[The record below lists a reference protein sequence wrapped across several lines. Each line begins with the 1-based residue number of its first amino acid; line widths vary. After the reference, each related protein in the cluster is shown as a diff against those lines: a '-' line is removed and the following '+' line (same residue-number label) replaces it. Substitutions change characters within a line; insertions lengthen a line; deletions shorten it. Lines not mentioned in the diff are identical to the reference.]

1 MDVSIVPD
9 RAAQPT
15 GAPALRSL
23 GWSGCDGVC
32 AMKLGL
38 FGKLSLRAKVVAV
51 LTGTIVFALLVTA
64 VTALQG
70 ASQILGDQYQD
81 SHLEMTGLLASAV
94 EGGVKWKKQEVI
106 SEGYKTFTA
115 GDQPPMLR
123 ARVTA
128 ADGSILSEFT
138 ATGADAGATDRKFDE
153 LLTGSPG
160 AVTAAMLPDSVIVVS
175 PVGKDKAG
183 KPLGHMAIAWR
194 TDTLHA
200 YVNALTGRISA
211 ALAGGAVVM
220 ILVVL
225 AFMAKVVTGPLE
237 ALRRVISGLTHG
249 ELDASV
255 PFLNRS
261 DEIGEIAGAV
271 AILRDGVIERQHFS
285 SDQRERLARQS
296 ARDQQLE
303 ALADEFRAA
312 STQMQAAV
320 DRQMTD
326 LKGTAEG
333 LSATSS
339 DTRRRA
345 TAMREKSNSA
355 SSNVRSV
362 AAAAE
367 ELSSSIQEIG
377 SQIGKSAKSIADVD
391 AEAAASSGQVAAL
404 SEAADRIG
412 AVVDLIRDIA
422 AQTNLLALNAT
433 IEAARAGEAGRG
445 FAVVASEVKELAGQT
460 AKATDDIASQVT
472 QIQSRTRSAVEAI
485 QEITVKIASVKEL
498 SDAINASVAQ
508 QAEATDE
515 ISRSIATAA
524 EGTQMVVIEVETVE
538 AASAETVAVAAQVNE
553 TADAVAV
560 GVRDFVAIVERYL
573 KDAAA

>member
-1 MDVSIVPD
+1 
-9 RAAQPT
+9 
-15 GAPALRSL
+15 
-23 GWSGCDGVC
+23 
-32 AMKLGL
+32 MKLGL